1 VKKDAHYPLPFYRF
15 NPMPNENL
23 NHDTITAIA
32 TPAGQAGIGIIR
44 ISGPLAAKILHRIF
58 QPNKAVDAFQTHR
71 LYLGHLVDTYSGR
84 VIDQV
89 LLSWMK
95 APHTYTREDVV
106 EINSHSGYLLLDR
119 ILQIV
124 LREGAR
130 LAKPG
135 EFTFRAFVNGRID
148 LTQAEAIVDLINS
161 KSERGLQIAS
171 QQIKGSLREEID
183 RLRHK
188 ALDILAHV
196 EVAIDFPDEEEG
208 IFPGE
213 ESAPVLAKDIIET
226 IERIIARHGE
236 RKVWLDGINTVI
248 LGRVNAGKSSLLNR
262 LLNEERALV
271 TPVPGTTRDV
281 VEAMVHVEGVPLRLM
296 DTAGFRKVRGRVE
309 KLGID
314 LAKRKMEEADLFLV
328 VIDQSRPLNQN
339 DLDLLRATKHKTALV
354 ILNKIDLRRKV
365 DPEALNAAAEGLP
378 VAKISALTGE
388 GIDVLRKAIR
398 DLVLAGGVD
407 TMEAQIIPNLRHTTA
422 LSAAC
427 ESFKKALQNMN
438 QGLPLEIIAADLKA
452 GLDSLGEITGET
464 SNEELLD
471 RIFSQF
477 CIGK

>member
-1 VKKDAHYPLPFYRF
+1 
-15 NPMPNENL
+15 MPDDRI
-23 NHDTITAIA
+23 NHDTIAAIA

-44 ISGPLAAKILHRIF
+44 ISGPCAERIARSIF
-58 QPNKAVDAFQTHR
+58 KPEKPLDTFKSHH
-71 LYLGHLVDTYSGR
+71 LYLGHLVDPHSGQM
-84 VIDQV
+84 IDQV
-89 LLSWMK
+89 LLSFME

-106 EINSHSGYLLLDR
+106 EINSHSGYLLLDQ

-135 EFTFRAFVNGRID
+135 EFTFRAFISGRID

-171 QQIKGSLREEID
+171 RQIKGALREEID
-183 RLRHK
+183 GLRHR
-188 ALDILAHV
+188 ALDILAQV

-208 IFPGE
+208 LFPGE
-213 ESAPVLAKDIIET
+213 QSAAIQGKDIITT
-226 IERIIARHGE
+226 IERIIARHEE
-236 RKVWLDGINTVI
+236 RKVWLDGINTII

-281 VEAMVHVEGVPLRLM
+281 VDAMVHMEGVPLRLM

-309 KLGID
+309 QLGID
-314 LAKRKMEEADLFLV
+314 LTKRKMKEADLSLV
-328 VIDQSRPLNQN
+328 LIDQSRPLNQD
-339 DLDLLRATKHKTALV
+339 DLEILAATKHKRSLV
-354 ILNKIDLRRKV
+354 VLNKIDLPSKAE
-365 DPEALNAAAEGLP
+365 PETLNAATGGVP
-378 VAKISALTGE
+378 VVKISALTGE

-398 DLVLAGGVD
+398 DLVLAGGPD
-407 TMEAQIIPNLRHTTA
+407 AMETPIVPNLRHATA
-422 LSAAC
+422 LSEAG
-427 ESFKKALQNMN
+427 ESFKKAFQNMK
-438 QGLPLEIIAADLKA
+438 QGLPLEIIATDLQA